1 MPNRKRTR
9 REFLGATT
17 TAAIVTSIQPARAA
31 IFTPDERAALA
42 AAMDEI
48 IPATDG
54 MPAASQVGSL
64 DYLERVVP
72 SLDGLLD
79 RSAGAW
85 LGWTRK
91 AANRQASPLRN
102 CRTQV
107 AWKF

>member
-1 MPNRKRTR
+1 
-9 REFLGATT
+9 
-17 TAAIVTSIQPARAA
+17 
-31 IFTPDERAALA
+31 
-42 AAMDEI
+42 MDEI

-72 SLDGLLD
+72 SLEIS
-79 RSAGAW
+79 SAAAW